1 MNNGELKNLH
11 FIRQIIADDNAAS
24 TYGGKVI
31 TRFPPEPNGYLH
43 IGHAKAICLD
53 FGMAL
58 ENHGKCHLRMDDT
71 NPTKEEVEYIESIK
85 EDVRWLGFDWGKHF
99 YFASDYFGRMYDYAV
114 YLIKKNLAYVCE
126 LSQEEWSQ
134 NYRGAPPAPGKE
146 SPFRNRTAEE
156 NLRLFERMRA
166 GEFPDGAMC
175 LRAKI
180 DMASPNVHLRDPVIY
195 RILHSEHPH
204 TGTTWC
210 VYPTYDFAHPLEDAF
225 EGVTHSL
232 CTLEFEVHRPLYDWV
247 IDHLEGLRYR
257 PRQNEF
263 ARLSLTY
270 TVMSKRLLL
279 QLSQEGL
286 VRGWDDP
293 RMPTLCGLRRR
304 GYPPEAI
311 RNFCEI
317 IGITKYES
325 LTDVALLEHCVRDE
339 LNKNS
344 ERRLAVL
351 HPLKLVIDNYPENQ
365 TEEFAAVN
373 NPENEAAGSRKIPF
387 SRELYIE
394 REDFMETPPKGY
406 FRLAPG
412 QEVRLRYAC
421 LVRCTNV
428 IKNAAGEIVEVHCT
442 YDPDSRGGNAPD
454 GRKVKGTIHWVSARH
469 AIPAEVRLYDRL
481 FTVEDPMGV
490 EGKDFREFLN
500 PHSLEVVTG
509 YVEPGLAGA
518 AKLSRFQF
526 ERIGYFCVDPDST
539 PDKPVFNR
547 TVTLKDSWAKT
558 KK

>member
-1 MNNGELKNLH
+1 MNSGEQKNMH
-11 FIRQIIADDNAAS
+11 FIRQIIADDNTAG
-24 TYGGKVI
+24 TYNGKVI

-53 FGMAL
+53 FGMAQ

-71 NPTKEEVEYIESIK
+71 NPTKEDVEYIESIK
-85 EDVRWLGFDWGKHF
+85 EDVHWLGFDWGKHF
-99 YFASDYFGRMYDYAV
+99 YFASDYFGKMYDYATS
-114 YLIKKNLAYVCE
+114 LIKKNLAYVCE
-126 LSQEEWSQ
+126 LSQEDWSQ
-134 NYRGAPPAPGKE
+134 NYRGVPTAPGKE
-146 SPFRNRTAEE
+146 SPFRNRPAEE

-180 DMASPNVHLRDPVIY
+180 DMASPNIHLRDPVIY
-195 RILHSEHPH
+195 RILHSDHPH
-204 TGTTWC
+204 TGNAWC
-210 VYPTYDFAHPLEDAF
+210 VYPTYDFAHPIEDAL

-247 IDHLEGLRYR
+247 IDHFEGLRYR
-257 PRQNEF
+257 PRQYEF

-311 RNFCEI
+311 RNFCET

-325 LTDVALLEHCVRDE
+325 LTDVALLEHCVREE
-339 LNKNS
+339 LNKSS

-365 TEEFAAVN
+365 TEEFTAVN

-428 IKNAAGEIVEVHCT
+428 VKNDAGEVVEVHCT

-469 AIPAEVRLYDRL
+469 AKPAEVRLYDRL
-481 FTVEDPMGV
+481 FTVEDPMAV

-509 YVEPGLAGA
+509 YVEPDLAGA
-518 AKLSRFQF
+518 APRSRFQF

-547 TVTLKDSWAKT
+547 TVTLKDSWAKA